1 MANPTLSKFD
11 KIDFGRE
18 LAKEG
23 GMTVHGTA
31 AKTGVLLA
39 LAFVTAALSWKLI
52 TNDHS
57 LILPLLL
64 GGALP
69 AMICAMIGTFFPKS
83 APITAPLYA
92 LFEGLALGAI
102 SLLVSG
108 MVEKKVG
115 SSHIV
120 LQATLLTFGVMAAML
135 ALYGFRI
142 IKVTGKLV
150 AVILAATAAVGLFYL
165 VMMFV
170 RIFSP
175 TMAFS
180 FTDGGGLSIA
190 ISLVV
195 IAIAAFN
202 LLLDFDF
209 IEKHAQAGMPK
220 YMEWYGALGLMVTL
234 VWLYLEIL
242 KLLSKLN
249 SRN

>member
-1 MANPTLSKFD
+1 MSNPLLSKFD
-11 KIDFGRE
+11 KIDFSQEMDRSNT
-18 LAKEG
+18 
-23 GMTVHGTA
+23 MTVHGTA

-39 LAFVTAALSWKLI
+39 LAMVTATLSWRLI
-52 TNDHS
+52 SNDAGMA
-57 LILPLLL
+57 LPLLL
-64 GGALP
+64 GGAIP
-69 AMICAMIGTFFPKS
+69 ALILAMIGTFFPKS
-83 APITAPLYA
+83 SPFTAPLYA

-102 SLLVSG
+102 SLLISG
-108 MVEKKVG
+108 MVAKKAG

-150 AVILAATAAVGLFYL
+150 AVIMAATIAVGLFYL

-170 RIFSP
+170 RMFSP

-180 FTDGGGLSIA
+180 FTDGGLLSIG
-190 ISLVV
+190 ISVAV
-195 IAIAAFN
+195 ILIAAFN
-202 LLLDFDF
+202 LLLDFDL
-209 IEKHAQAGMPK
+209 IEKSAESGAPK